1 MFSNAKP
8 GEIVAVVGKI
18 SPQTVSNS
26 ATVYSDVVDLSK
38 YTAVQAIALFGDMA
52 NETIDFKCYTC
63 DSDGSNPSALSGY
76 AMTQLAACA
85 SANDNK
91 QLVINLDAQE
101 LAALNKRY
109 VKAGLVTGNSS
120 GGPAAVVALGMQPR
134 FGPASDNDLSTVV
147 EIN

>member
-76 AMTQLAACA
+76 AMTQLAASA

-91 QLVINLDAQE
+91 GAIINLLSDGLIASGKQ
-101 LAALNKRY
+101 Y
-109 VKAGLVTGNSS
+109 VKFGLVTG
-120 GGPAAVVALGMQPR
+120 GGTGGSCAMVVQGLFPR
-134 FGPASDNDLSTVV
+134 FAPVSHIAAIVQNV
-147 EIN
+147 